1 MALKGTKSVSLS
13 FQSMI
18 GDKVAVYMSAQIPES
33 GRSNSN
39 KTIQD
44 LDLYEANKTEC
55 RRDMSEFDTM
65 LWELEDQNTAPA
77 ETSPSDGT
85 DEGTSGETTNE
96 TEGTEEVQS

>member
-1 MALKGTKSVSLS
+1 MLKGTKSVSLS
-13 FQSMI
+13 YQSMI

-55 RRDMSEFDTM
+55 RQDMAEFDAM
-65 LWELEDQNTAPA
+65 LWELEDQSTDP
-77 ETSPSDGT
+77 EPPVSGSD
-85 DEGTSGETTNE
+85 DNEEE
-96 TEGTEEVQS
+96 TEVTES

>member
-1 MALKGTKSVSLS
+1 MLKGTKSVSLS

-18 GDKVAVYMSAQIPES
+18 GDKVAVYMTAQIPES

-55 RRDMSEFDTM
+55 RQDMAAFDEM
-65 LWELEDQNTAPA
+65 LWELEDQNA
-77 ETSPSDGT
+77 ETEQMPEES
-85 DEGTSGETTNE
+85 SGEADDSE
-96 TEGTEEVQS
+96 TDGEVQA